1 MPLLPARA
9 VAAYQEVHVTSRSPL
24 ELVVMLYDGVLA
36 ALEQAKRAMEAGDLV
51 AKRDALS
58 RSFAILGQ
66 LQGSLNLEVGGEVA
80 ARLDGLYGYVAQRL
94 TAANVDCD
102 PGPVMEAI
110 RLLQVVRE
118 GWAGIASPPL
128 KAAG

>member
-1 MPLLPARA
+1 
-9 VAAYQEVHVTSRSPL
+9 
-24 ELVVMLYDGVLA
+24 
-36 ALEQAKRAMEAGDLV
+36 
-51 AKRDALS
+51 
-58 RSFAILGQ
+58 
-66 LQGSLNLEVGGEVA
+66 LNLEVGGEVA

-102 PGPVMEAI
+102 PRPVMEAI
-110 RLLQVVRE
+110 HLLQVVRE